1 MVHWHQCT
9 LYEHS
14 SSLGAV
20 PAAHT
25 AVADDSLTQ
34 RAAIIIIIII
44 MVPETAL

>member
-1 MVHWHQCT
+1 MVHRHQRT

-20 PAAHT
+20 PAHT